1 MVLRSLSLAAI
12 LFALPATASAQIAGA
27 SCLTRGEAEGLMTYA
42 LPGVVRSLS
51 SKCAAALPATA
62 PLILGGTVT
71 AGRYQPEADKAW
83 PIAKMAF
90 DKLAGAKMS
99 DLIGD
104 AATQKLLSA
113 TITTG
118 VIAKVKLTDC
128 ATIDRVL
135 DLLQPLPTANMAV
148 LATALIE
155 FGKKDG
161 PIKVC
166 PAPLATPAPVTSK

>member
-1 MVLRSLSLAAI
+1 MMRTFVLAVAVL
-12 LFALPATASAQIAGA
+12 ALPSAATAQIAGA
-27 SCLTRGEAEGLMTYA
+27 ACLSRSEAEGLMTYA

-51 SKCAAALPATA
+51 TKCAAALPATA

-83 PIAKMAF
+83 PVAKSAF

-99 DLIGD
+99 DLLGD

-118 VIAKVKLTDC
+118 VVSKVKLTDC
-128 ATIDRVL
+128 AAIDRIL
-135 DLLQPLPTANMAV
+135 DLLQPLPTANMAM
-148 LATALIE
+148 LATALVE
-155 FGKKDG
+155 FGKKDS

-166 PAPLATPAPVTSK
+166 PAPNASSGPVASK

>member
-1 MVLRSLSLAAI
+1 MRPLVLAAV
-12 LFALPATASAQIAGA
+12 LLALPSTATAQIAGA
-27 SCLTRGEAEGLMTYA
+27 ACISRSEAEGLMTYA

-51 SKCAAALPATA
+51 TKCTAALPATA

-83 PIAKMAF
+83 PIAKAAF

-99 DLIGD
+99 DLLGD

-118 VIAKVKLTDC
+118 VVNKVKLTDC
-128 ATIDRVL
+128 AAIDRIL
-135 DLLQPLPTANMAV
+135 DLLQPLPTANMAM

-155 FGKKDG
+155 FGKKDS

-166 PAPLATPAPVTSK
+166 SAPNASSGPVASK